1 MDPNYLYCE
10 NQHRN
15 NTSKINQNLK
25 CSSDEHSC
33 QKLKSWGETEL
44 FYRVMGVIPHLQ
56 FDWNRRI
63 IRFPI
68 TVIKFVVPCRLPG
81 DAQYSR
87 LIDAIGC
94 RHMYQLSSL
103 ARASCV
109 ITNGKDRAAFRSMV
123 HMPVTHA
130 SLIHCWRAANL
141 IFFGPVYTSMVV
153 SLPSFFFETTLPSF
167 FKTPYISN

>member
-1 MDPNYLYCE
+1 MSEIKELGGNRAIL
-10 NQHRN
+10 
-15 NTSKINQNLK
+15 
-25 CSSDEHSC
+25 SC
-33 QKLKSWGETEL
+33 N
-44 FYRVMGVIPHLQ
+44 GVIPHLQ

-109 ITNGKDRAAFRSMV
+109 ITNGKDPAAFRSMV

-141 IFFGPVYTSMVV
+141 IFIGPVYISMVV
-153 SLPSFFFETTLPSF
+153 SLPSFFLRPPFHHFL
-167 FKTPYISN
+167 KRHISVIKATY

>member
-1 MDPNYLYCE
+1 MSEIKELGGNRAIL
-10 NQHRN
+10 
-15 NTSKINQNLK
+15 
-25 CSSDEHSC
+25 SC
-33 QKLKSWGETEL
+33 N
-44 FYRVMGVIPHLQ
+44 GVIPHLQ

-94 RHMYQLSSL
+94 RHI

-153 SLPSFFFETTLPSF
+153 SLPSFFLRPPFHHFL
-167 FKTPYISN
+167 KRHISVIKATY